1 MLCEE
6 CGKNQAE
13 VLVTTVV
20 NGQSATRHLCR
31 ACLKKYQ
38 AGDLQAVLAA
48 ILSAMAGK
56 LQEADEETPDIV
68 CPKCGE
74 TYAEFQKTGM
84 LGCAEC
90 YQAFRPQL
98 TPMITKLQ
106 GRSQHAGR
114 RPPVNEEEQA
124 RMDRMEELRARME
137 AAVAVENFE
146 EAAKLRDELRAMTPA
161 KEEKS

>member
-56 LQEADEETPDIV
+56 LQETDEEMPDIV

-74 TYAEFQKTGM
+74 TYAEFQ
-84 LGCAEC
+84 
-90 YQAFRPQL
+90 
-98 TPMITKLQ
+98 
-106 GRSQHAGR
+106 
-114 RPPVNEEEQA
+114 
-124 RMDRMEELRARME
+124 
-137 AAVAVENFE
+137 
-146 EAAKLRDELRAMTPA
+146 
-161 KEEKS
+161 

>member
-31 ACLKKYQ
+31 ECLRKYQ

-90 YQAFRPQL
+90 YAAFRREL
-98 TPMITKLQ
+98 TPLITRVQ
-106 GRSQHAGR
+106 GRTQHAGR
-114 RPPVNEEEQA
+114 RPPVSEEEQA
-124 RMDRMEELRARME
+124 RQTRMEALRAQME
-137 AAVAVENFE
+137 AAVAEENFE
-146 EAAKLRDELRAMTPA
+146 EAARLRDELRAIAASGEA
-161 KEEKS
+161 KA

>member
-56 LQEADEETPDIV
+56 LQETDEEMPDIV

-90 YQAFRPQL
+90 YPAFRKEL
-98 TPMITKLQ
+98 
-106 GRSQHAGR
+106 A
-114 RPPVNEEEQA
+114 PVSEEEQA
-124 RMDRMEELRARME
+124 RQDRMAELRGLME
-137 AAVAVENFE
+137 AAVAEENFE
-146 EAAKLRDELRAMTPA
+146 EAARLRDELRAMTPA
-161 KEEKS
+161 REAKA

>member
-6 CGKNQAE
+6 CGINQAE
-13 VLVTTVV
+13 VIVTTVI
-20 NGQSATRHLCR
+20 NGESITRHLCR
-31 ACLKKYQ
+31 SCLKNYQ
-38 AGDLQAVLAA
+38 SGNLQTLLAA
-48 ILSAMAGK
+48 ILTAMGSKNAQ
-56 LQEADEETPDIV
+56 QEHDLA
-68 CPKCGE
+68 CPRCGT